1 MIADICAEYV
11 LIGHSERRT
20 MFGDNEVAVAK
31 KMRAAYRNGLKPMLC
46 VGENAQ
52 ERAEGKP
59 SRKISMQLKS
69 ALKGITPDEAE
80 VLVVAYE
87 PLWAI
92 GSGQAATAK
101 DAQEVCLLIRNKL
114 ENLFSADIA
123 RKVRVLYGG
132 SVNAKNA
139 ADFAISGI
147 DGVLVGGAS
156 LDAQAFSA
164 IARSI

>member
-1 MIADICAEYV
+1 MPV
-11 LIGHSERRT
+11 
-20 MFGDNEVAVAK
+20 
-31 KMRAAYRNGLKPMLC
+31 
-46 VGENAQ
+46 
-52 ERAEGKP
+52 
-59 SRKISMQLKS
+59 
-69 ALKGITPDEAE
+69 
-80 VLVVAYE
+80 
-87 PLWAI
+87 
-92 GSGQAATAK
+92 
-101 DAQEVCLLIRNKL
+101 IRNKL
-114 ENLFSADIA
+114 EKLFSADIA

>member
-1 MIADICAEYV
+1 M
-11 LIGHSERRT
+11 IGHSERRT

-52 ERAEGKP
+52 ERAEGKT

-87 PLWAI
+87 HCGLL
-92 GSGQAATAK
+92 AAVRL
-101 DAQEVCLLIRNKL
+101 QLLKML
-114 ENLFSADIA
+114 
-123 RKVRVLYGG
+123 RKY
-132 SVNAKNA
+132 AC
-139 ADFAISGI
+139 
-147 DGVLVGGAS
+147 
-156 LDAQAFSA
+156 
-164 IARSI
+164 

>member
-1 MIADICAEYV
+1 
-11 LIGHSERRT
+11 

-52 ERAEGKP
+52 ERAEGKT

-87 PLWAI
+87 PLWALQI
-92 GSGQAATAK
+92 SRVRFVFYMAAALMLK
-101 DAQEVCLLIRNKL
+101 MPQILQ
-114 ENLFSADIA
+114 SA
-123 RKVRVLYGG
+123 VSTEFL
-132 SVNAKNA
+132 
-139 ADFAISGI
+139 
-147 DGVLVGGAS
+147 
-156 LDAQAFSA
+156 
-164 IARSI
+164 